1 MAKIMSIEGLEL
13 VRLSALLHDIG
24 KPECWANSRPWSEH
38 ARLGRKLL
46 SPLFGEEVAE
56 TASRHHSSS
65 YYDQDDRPSTV
76 EEKIVCVAD
85 SIASSSDR
93 PDEPQA
99 GSPLPSPP
107 ISLAHPLS
115 ESRSGLK
122 GEVEKASSAAELL
135 TFTERFRN
143 RFRNGGSFDEVIG
156 FLRDNA
162 SSIPADTR
170 PPNNDSSLYDHL
182 KLTAAVANCIYRQ
195 GFKGFDRKKYT
206 FALISGDADKIGHFL
221 GRSYRLPDLR
231 ARSQVVK
238 KATDRA
244 VEEMVRK
251 MGGGKECVIYN
262 GGGGF
267 LVLSV
272 PELSQELSEVAKS
285 AFLEETSG
293 RGSITV
299 SSVNMNGIEM
309 ERFGDVWSQA
319 VRSMR
324 DAKLSGDMLWPGA
337 ILQEGQQV
345 CDACREEAA
354 TIPSQRLLHVDANP
368 RPEMLCE
375 YCAKIRELGRS
386 GRSIEEIADSSGSV
400 AMIKFDGDKIGQ
412 VLDGRLLQR
421 FEKSQTPARIATL
434 SRLINAT
441 CEVDIERIVEDA
453 GGLTVISGGDDVL
466 AITSGLEGLKTALK
480 MAEYFKDRFKGS
492 VTASAGVAIFDEALP
507 IYTALEAVYDLLRR
521 AKSDGGDRV
530 AFSFISG
537 IWERPGGG
545 SYRWEELKELLSFST
560 IELPTSQLRPLVDA
574 AMKGSFKAEVLLKYQ
589 MGRGEI
595 PWEEGVKLLDYNTKG
610 MLKDAF
616 MIYNYLKDAKPL
628 SGEQYGDD

>member
-1 MAKIMSIEGLEL
+1 MATAMPAEGLEL

-38 ARLGRKLL
+38 ARIGRKLL
-46 SPLFGEEVAE
+46 SPLFGEKVAE
-56 TASRHHSSS
+56 TASRHHSSG
-65 YYDQDDRPSTV
+65 YYGQDDRPSTV
-76 EEKIVCVAD
+76 EEKIICVAD

-107 ISLAHPLS
+107 IALTHPLS
-115 ESRSGLK
+115 KSK
-122 GEVEKASSAAELL
+122 GEVEKASSAAELQA
-135 TFTERFRN
+135 FTEKFRN
-143 RFRNGGSFDEVIG
+143 RFRDGGSLDEVLD
-156 FLRDNA
+156 FLEENA

-195 GFKGFDRKKYT
+195 GFKGFDRGRYT
-206 FALISGDADKIGHFL
+206 FTLVSGDADKIGHFL

-238 KATDRA
+238 KATDSA
-244 VEEMVRK
+244 VEAIVRK
-251 MGGGKECVIYN
+251 MGGGEECVIYN

-272 PELSQELSEVAKS
+272 PELSQELSEEARS
-285 AFLEETSG
+285 AFLEEASG
-293 RGSITV
+293 RASITV
-299 SSVNMNGIEM
+299 SSVNMNGVEM

-319 VRSMR
+319 VRSVR
-324 DAKLSGDMLWPGA
+324 DAKLTGETLWPAGV
-337 ILQEGQQV
+337 LQEGQQV

-354 TIPSQRLLHVDANP
+354 TLTSPRLLHVDAYP

-400 AMIKFDGDKIGQ
+400 AMIKFDGDRIGQ

-434 SRLINAT
+434 SRLIDST
-441 CEVDIERIVEDA
+441 CEVDIEKIVKGM

-466 AITSGLEGLKTALK
+466 AITSGMEGLRTALK
-480 MAEYFKDRFKGS
+480 MAEHFKDRFRGS

-507 IYTALEAVYDLLRR
+507 IYTALEAAYDLLRR
-521 AKSDGGDRV
+521 AKSDGGDRI

-537 IWERPGGG
+537 IWERPGGR

-560 IELPTSQLRPLVDA
+560 IALPAGQLKALVDA

-595 PWEEGVKLLDYNTKG
+595 PWEEGVKLLGYNMKG

-616 MIYNYLKDAKPL
+616 MIYSYLKDAKPL
-628 SGEQYGDD
+628 SGGRTRR